1 VDQRGVPHNPRATVG
16 TMTQVYDYMRVLF
29 SRLATPYC
37 PHCGGAI
44 GAQTADRLVDRIME
58 EFSGER
64 VLLLAPVRLAD
75 GEDYADVFERLQR
88 RGWRR
93 VRVDGEVLTLPLSR
107 EISRR
112 REHTVELVVDRLV
125 VQPARRARLAEA
137 VEAASDISG
146 GEVRVLREGAAEPLQ
161 LSLMHGC
168 PSCGRAFEP
177 LTPRHFSFNHPR
189 GWCTTCFGLGV
200 TMGFDPEAAVAD
212 ETLSLRDGAVALWG
226 RVAPES
232 PWGQAVAELARR
244 HGFDLDTP
252 LAALNEAQRRLL
264 LYGVDNEHLRLPDGR
279 LLRWRG
285 LATAMD
291 AQELFDPGLRRR
303 YARCRA
309 EVPCPRCGGGRLRP
323 APAAARL
330 AGATIVELNRLT
342 LPEAFDFFR
351 GLTLSRVERQ
361 VAGETLGEIR
371 TRLKFLVDVGLD
383 YLTLDRPGPTLSG
396 GEAQRVRLAAQLG
409 SGLTGVTY
417 VMDEPTIGLH
427 PRDNARMLRVI
438 ERLRDAGNTLIVV
451 EHDPQT
457 LARADYLVD
466 FGPGAG
472 PVGGRIVASGPRE
485 KVLRSRRSLT
495 ARYLTGDLSVPVPDR
510 RRLDADGRRTDGEEA
525 SWLVLEGC
533 REHNL
538 RDLTVRL
545 PVEAL
550 VCITGPSGSGK
561 STLLQDLLFPAL
573 LRRVHDADVPVG
585 RLRALRGW
593 EQFRSVALLDQS
605 PIGQS
610 PRSNPATYIGVLA
623 RIREFFAS
631 LPEARVRGFTPGHF
645 SFNKPGGRCEEC
657 AGMGAR
663 LVQMHFLP
671 DVWVTCEECGGRR
684 FKPEVLAVRY
694 RGRNI
699 ADVLEMTIAEAAEL
713 FDNFPR
719 VARPL
724 RLLGDMGL
732 DYLPLGQAAPTL
744 SGGEAQ
750 RMKIAREL
758 MQWTH
763 GSVIYLLDE
772 PTTGLHPADILKL
785 LRMLNRLVDEGN
797 TVVVIEH
804 NMDLVK
810 NADWVIDLGPGGGDE
825 GGRLVAEGPPEAVA
839 QSPDSP
845 TAPFLRRALG
855 ACERVPREDLTLPST
870 RSGR

>member
-1 VDQRGVPHNPRATVG
+1 
-16 TMTQVYDYMRVLF
+16 
-29 SRLATPYC
+29 
-37 PHCGGAI
+37 
-44 GAQTADRLVDRIME
+44 
-58 EFSGER
+58 
-64 VLLLAPVRLAD
+64 
-75 GEDYADVFERLQR
+75 
-88 RGWRR
+88 
-93 VRVDGEVLTLPLSR
+93 
-107 EISRR
+107 
-112 REHTVELVVDRLV
+112 
-125 VQPARRARLAEA
+125 
-137 VEAASDISG
+137 
-146 GEVRVLREGAAEPLQ
+146 
-161 LSLMHGC
+161 
-168 PSCGRAFEP
+168 
-177 LTPRHFSFNHPR
+177 
-189 GWCTTCFGLGV
+189 
-200 TMGFDPEAAVAD
+200 
-212 ETLSLRDGAVALWG
+212 
-226 RVAPES
+226 
-232 PWGQAVAELARR
+232 
-244 HGFDLDTP
+244 
-252 LAALNEAQRRLL
+252 
-264 LYGVDNEHLRLPDGR
+264 
-279 LLRWRG
+279 
-285 LATAMD
+285 
-291 AQELFDPGLRRR
+291 
-303 YARCRA
+303 
-309 EVPCPRCGGGRLRP
+309 
-323 APAAARL
+323 
-330 AGATIVELNRLT
+330 
-342 LPEAFDFFR
+342 
-351 GLTLSRVERQ
+351 
-361 VAGETLGEIR
+361 
-371 TRLKFLVDVGLD
+371 
-383 YLTLDRPGPTLSG
+383 
-396 GEAQRVRLAAQLG
+396 
-409 SGLTGVTY
+409 
-417 VMDEPTIGLH
+417 
-427 PRDNARMLRVI
+427 
-438 ERLRDAGNTLIVV
+438 
-451 EHDPQT
+451 
-457 LARADYLVD
+457 
-466 FGPGAG
+466 
-472 PVGGRIVASGPRE
+472 SGPRE

-593 EQFRSVALLDQS
+593 EQFRSVSLLDQS

-713 FDNFPR
+713 FENFPR

-772 PTTGLHPADILKL
+772 PTTGLHPADIVKL

-839 QSPDSP
+839 QSADSP

-855 ACERVPREDLTLPST
+855 TCERVPREDLTLPST